1 MKNGDRA
8 WFATLAVLAGY
19 VWLRDRTWWGTAE
32 DVLPIL
38 TALPLFVW
46 LGHPWRLRSD
56 QPFQLGTIHLVV
68 AAGLLVV
75 GAVFD
80 LCLPGAAAWCLALWA
95 WASRRCESADLHRI
109 RRLLPLALLAFPWV
123 TLDLQPVG
131 WWFRLSS
138 AITVAN
144 LFSALDFSVT
154 RTGVELLVQGLPI
167 SVDAACSGLKALQS
181 LLIAGAVLTF
191 VMKGTHRSYW
201 INLLL
206 LFPLAWISNTCR
218 ILAICIA
225 AMTWGSNFAMGA
237 FHAWGGLAVLVFMFG
252 LCWAILRVQQVAS
265 TTSSQS

>member
-8 WFATLAVLAGY
+8 WFSILALLAGY
-19 VWLRDRTWWGTAE
+19 VWFRDRTWWGAAE

-46 LGHPWRLRSD
+46 LGQPWRLLQD
-56 QPFQLGTIHLVV
+56 QPFRLATPYLVI
-68 AAGLLVV
+68 AAALLVL

-80 LCLPGAAAWCLALWA
+80 LCLPAAAAWCLALWA
-95 WASRRCESADLHRI
+95 WASRRCEPVDLSRI

-138 AITVAN
+138 AITVEK
-144 LFSALDFSVT
+144 LFATLDFTVT

-191 VMKGTHRSYW
+191 IMKGTSRSYW
-201 INLLL
+201 LNLLL
-206 LFPLAWISNTCR
+206 LLPLAWVANTCR
-218 ILAICIA
+218 ILAICVA

-252 LCWAILRVQQVAS
+252 LCWAILRLQQTAS
-265 TTSSQS
+265 PRP